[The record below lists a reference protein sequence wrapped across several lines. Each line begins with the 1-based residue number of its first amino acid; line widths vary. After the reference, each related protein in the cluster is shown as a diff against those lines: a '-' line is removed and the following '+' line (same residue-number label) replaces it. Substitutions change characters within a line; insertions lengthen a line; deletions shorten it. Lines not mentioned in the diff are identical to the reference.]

1 MDGVIV
7 INKPVDITSF
17 QVVSKVK
24 KTTKE
29 KKAGHTGTLDPMATG
44 VLPIVLGK
52 ATKLSDYIMEGT
64 KEYVAEI
71 TFGKSYDTLDIT
83 GSLKE
88 ENTEEEIKSSNVF
101 NEEKLNEALSKFI
114 GKQDQIPP
122 MFSAIKKDGVKMYN
136 LARKGI
142 EIELEPRKIE
152 IHEIEVLDI
161 TYPKIKIR
169 VSCSKGTYIRSLI
182 RDIGKVFNINCAM
195 SSLERTKTGSFN
207 ISNSVKL
214 DDLTCETS
222 EKFLISLEDLLSDFQ
237 KIELED
243 KFIHLLSNG
252 VKVRDFKV
260 LNRLKE
266 NTKYRLYDE
275 KNTFLGLIKYEEGAV
290 TQIFRV

>member
-24 KTTKE
+24 RTTKE

-64 KEYVAEI
+64 KEYIAEI

-83 GSLKE
+83 GNITQES
-88 ENTEEEIKSSNVF
+88 TEEEIKSSNVF
-101 NEEKLNEALSKFI
+101 NEKKLNEALSKFI

-152 IHEIEVLDI
+152 IYEIEVLDI

-207 ISNSVKL
+207 ISDSVKL

-222 EKFLISLEDLLSDFQ
+222 EKFLIYLEDLLSDFQ

-252 VKVRDFKV
+252 VKVRDLKV